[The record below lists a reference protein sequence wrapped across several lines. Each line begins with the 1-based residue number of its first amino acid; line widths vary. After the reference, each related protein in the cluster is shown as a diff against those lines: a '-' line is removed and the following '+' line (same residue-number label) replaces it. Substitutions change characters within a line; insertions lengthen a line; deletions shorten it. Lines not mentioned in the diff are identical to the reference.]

1 MLNTRGNVFKPRV
14 VSFYVSPEETL
25 SQIKEMCALKN
36 VDPHPSFLF
45 NPKELEDPFSVLI
58 AVILSH
64 QTRDAQTS
72 AAHER
77 LLRAFPTPEGLS
89 MAPIKKIDSLI
100 NEVGFHTKK
109 ARAIK
114 AIAHEVAANGMPRTS
129 EALMKLPLVGRKTAA
144 CVEVYGY
151 GGQAIP
157 VDTHVFR
164 VSNRIG
170 LVAAKTPDDA
180 ELALKRLFPRRLWRE
195 INYFMVRFG
204 QTVCLP
210 VRPKCDE
217 CRLKKECRYYTAS
230 SQH

>member
-1 MLNTRGNVFKPRV
+1 M
-14 VSFYVSPEETL
+14 SPEETL

-195 INYFMVRFG
+195 INYFMVSMSSCLVASLNLTHPRLVNNS
-204 QTVCLP
+204 VCPSTQASGPSTMTKVPGTFL
-210 VRPKCDE
+210 VRRPFI
-217 CRLKKECRYYTAS
+217 
-230 SQH
+230 